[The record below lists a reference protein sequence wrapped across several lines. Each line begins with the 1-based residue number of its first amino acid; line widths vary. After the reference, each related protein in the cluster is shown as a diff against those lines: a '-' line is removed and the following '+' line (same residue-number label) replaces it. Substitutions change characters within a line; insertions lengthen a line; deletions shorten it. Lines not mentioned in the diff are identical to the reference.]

1 MLELRNVNTFYGNI
15 QALRDVNIRINE
27 GEIVTLIGAN
37 GAGKSTTLMTI
48 CGGTP
53 PRSGEVLFRGHPI
66 HTLRPNKIVALGIS
80 QVPEGRLIF
89 PDLTCPSCSSSTTW
103 AWSCPFRIASTSWN
117 TAPESPWARRR
128 KCARTP
134 ASSRRILES
143 PTMLELRNVNTFYG
157 NIQAL
162 RDVNIRINEGEIVT
176 LIGANGAGKSTTLM
190 TICGGTPPRSGEVLF
205 RGHPIHT
212 LRPNK
217 IVALGISQVPEGR
230 LIFPDLTVQENL
242 DLGAFLRNDKDN
254 IKKDLDYI
262 FDLFPILAQR
272 RAQTGGTLSGG
283 EQQMLAI
290 SRAIMARPTLL
301 LLDEPSLG
309 LAPIIIQQIF
319 SIIEKIN
326 ADGTTVFLV
335 EQNAN
340 QALRIANRA
349 YVMENGRIV
358 MEDSADKL
366 LTDPAVQ
373 KAYLG
378 M

>member
-1 MLELRNVNTFYGNI
+1 MLELRGVNTFYGNI
-15 QALRDVNIRINE
+15 QALRDVSLHIRE

-48 CGGTP
+48 CGGIP
-53 PRSGEVLFRGHPI
+53 PRSGEILFRGKAI

-89 PDLTCPSCSSSTTW
+89 PDLS
-103 AWSCPFRIASTSWN
+103 
-117 TAPESPWARRR
+117 
-128 KCARTP
+128 
-134 ASSRRILES
+134 
-143 PTMLELRNVNTFYG
+143 
-157 NIQAL
+157 
-162 RDVNIRINEGEIVT
+162 
-176 LIGANGAGKSTTLM
+176 
-190 TICGGTPPRSGEVLF
+190 
-205 RGHPIHT
+205 
-212 LRPNK
+212 
-217 IVALGISQVPEGR
+217 
-230 LIFPDLTVQENL
+230 VQENL
-242 DLGAFLRNDKDN
+242 DMGAFLRKDARG
-254 IKKDLDYI
+254 IRADLDYV

-272 RAQTGGTLSGG
+272 RRQAGGTLSGG

-290 SRAIMARPTLL
+290 SRAIMARPSLL

-326 ADGTTVFLV
+326 ADGATVFLV

-340 QALRIANRA
+340 QALRIANRG
-349 YVMENGRIV
+349 YVMETGRIV
-358 MEDSADKL
+358 MENNAAAL
-366 LTDPAVQ
+366 LSDEAVR